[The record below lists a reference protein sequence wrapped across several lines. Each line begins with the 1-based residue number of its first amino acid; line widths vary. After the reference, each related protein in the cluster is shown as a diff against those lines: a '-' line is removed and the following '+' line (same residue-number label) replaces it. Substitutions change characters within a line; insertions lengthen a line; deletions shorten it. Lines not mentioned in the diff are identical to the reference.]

1 MVYKR
6 GSLKGQLTTAEIRK
20 LVSAHNKLSKITIP
34 PKSTRDAIMSI
45 IVKAGFRVNHGD
57 QKLEQVRATKKDIS
71 LEKAKETTKR
81 LPKTEEQKQK
91 STAQKEQKKAEKDKE
106 LKLAKKEGV
115 KEFQAKK
122 AEAQKKKPV
131 PKPPAVKKKTST
143 MGTQTGEAVKKPQK
157 TKEESKKIEPKKKE
171 DNITQLKGFKV
182 LEKVY
187 TKYYGERIKLREKYL
202 KGGFKKEMDWEMA
215 DDEIDGEMHS
225 EWSTLSM
232 PQDDVKFL
240 FIKSP
245 YNDKSHP
252 LQKVDNMLEE
262 RVKNYKIWRELMK
275 QEPKKKPQKTIEEP
289 QKTKEETKKI
299 LKKAFP
305 FINQINSLKA
315 FPGMFH
321 FNFNIGLREKRNIEM
336 KDISEKIKEVKSKI
350 PKDILD
356 RLVISFNSGYSDN
369 NSQLRYNF
377 GNDKLI
383 ETNRSKK

>member
-71 LEKAKETTKR
+71 LEKAKEITKR

-143 MGTQTGEAVKKPQK
+143 MGTQTGEKVSKYQIFLKLLKQLKNRFVLLSREDKEKKYTIEGEIRRPFKEQIGDEISRYSDNTEEQFNDKPVKSQDILLSLMNKTLELIQKQPTAPAPNKIKKLSGQGEAVKKPQK
-157 TKEESKKIEPKKKE
+157 TKEE
-171 DNITQLKGFKV
+171 
-182 LEKVY
+182 
-187 TKYYGERIKLREKYL
+187 
-202 KGGFKKEMDWEMA
+202 
-215 DDEIDGEMHS
+215 
-225 EWSTLSM
+225 
-232 PQDDVKFL
+232 
-240 FIKSP
+240 
-245 YNDKSHP
+245 
-252 LQKVDNMLEE
+252 
-262 RVKNYKIWRELMK
+262 
-275 QEPKKKPQKTIEEP
+275 P
-289 QKTKEETKKI
+289 QKTKEESKKI

-305 FINQINSLKA
+305 NKKINSLKA

-321 FNFNIGLREKRNIEM
+321 FNFSLGFREKRNIEM

-356 RLVISFNSGYSDN
+356 RLVISFYSGYSDN
-369 NSQLRYNF
+369 KSQLRYNF